1 MARSPEDRALAT
13 VAKAIKDADRA
24 ERRYVA
30 ADAKVANLLQGRD
43 RAQRFLQHVLAHPD
57 LPEGFDLD
65 DFRAS
70 LASEPNVTEE
80 KPDVA
85 VRAPEATDPDEDAFE
100 PPVKPKGR
108 KPKELVEDPFAEAV

>member
-70 LASEPNVTEE
+70 LTSE
-80 KPDVA
+80 PDVA